1 MRLIISAALASS
13 LLFSTAVHAAQFI
26 VKAGAPN
33 QVVFTSKAATESFQ
47 GKTNQM
53 QGSITVDPAQVGD
66 SVLVHIEVDL
76 TTLDTGI
83 SKRDQHMRE
92 NHLETGKYPKAIF
105 DGVSVKTPGA
115 VLAAGTTSKL
125 DVEGNFTLHGVTRRL
140 RTTIDVLLK
149 DPKTL
154 QFKTNF
160 LVPLADY
167 KIDRPKFLFLKLGE
181 VQEVAVDGIATAK

>member
-1 MRLIISAALASS
+1 
-13 LLFSTAVHAAQFI
+13 
-26 VKAGAPN
+26 
-33 QVVFTSKAATESFQ
+33 
-47 GKTNQM
+47 
-53 QGSITVDPAQVGD
+53 
-66 SVLVHIEVDL
+66 
-76 TTLDTGI
+76 
-83 SKRDQHMRE
+83 MRE

-115 VLAAGTTSKL
+115 VLAAGTPSKL

-140 RTTIDVLLK
+140 RTTIEVLLK

-154 QFKTNF
+154 TFKTNF

-181 VQEVAVDGIATAK
+181 VQEVAVDGIASAK